1 MLTRVCRLQFPEF
14 NMIRVFTQNGDHLA
28 MHELAEAEALPENA
42 IWIDL
47 LEPTKSDDARVEA
60 LTKVAI
66 PTREDMKEIEE
77 SSRFYVENGAHYM
90 TTPLLHSVDTDHPG
104 MQPVTFI
111 LCGKRL
117 ITVRYCRPKSFI
129 LFEKYAAKPGNS
141 FVSGAC
147 DGFSVFLG
155 ILESVTDR
163 AADILEGISAR
174 LEEESARLFRT
185 NPKSSGLSTPAFRK
199 AMRHLGLEGS
209 LLSKLL
215 EALAGL
221 SRLLVY
227 VSVLNASESKSRSKS
242 SARIKSLERDARSLT
257 DHVVFLQNKITF
269 LLDTIIGLVSVEQN
283 GIIKIFSVAAVG
295 FMPPTLVA
303 SIYGMNFRHMPEL
316 EWTWGYPMAGAL
328 MVLSAILPLAFFRY
342 KGWL

>member
-1 MLTRVCRLQFPEF
+1 
-14 NMIRVFTQNGDHLA
+14 MIRVFTLEGDHLA
-28 MHELAEAEALPENA
+28 LQTISDSDPLPDNAL
-42 IWIDL
+42 WIDL
-47 LEPTKSDDARVEA
+47 LEPTKHDDKRVEE

-104 MQPVTFI
+104 LQPITFI

-117 ITVRYCRPKSFI
+117 ITVRYCRPKSFL
-129 LFEKYAAKPGNS
+129 LFEKYATKPANG
-141 FVSGAC
+141 FVSGDC
-147 DGFSVFLG
+147 DGFSIFLG

-163 AADILEGISAR
+163 AADILENISSR
-174 LEEESARLFRT
+174 LEDESTHLFR
-185 NPKSSGLSTPAFRK
+185 SSGKGGLSTPAFRK

-227 VSVLNASESKSRSKS
+227 VSVLNASSGKNKSKA
-242 SARIKSLERDARSLT
+242 SARIKSLERDANSLNA
-257 DHVVFLQNKITF
+257 HVEFLQNKITF

-283 GIIKIFSVAAVG
+283 AIIKIFSVAAVG

-303 SIYGMNFRHMPEL
+303 SIYGMNFTHMPEL
-316 EWTWGYPMAGAL
+316 QWTLGYPMAVIL
-328 MVLSAILPLAFFRY
+328 MILSALLPLAFFRY

>member
-1 MLTRVCRLQFPEF
+1 
-14 NMIRVFTQNGDHLA
+14 MIRVFTLLGDHL
-28 MHELAEAEALPENA
+28 ELQTIGDADPLPDNAL
-42 IWIDL
+42 WIDL
-47 LEPTKSDDARVEA
+47 LEPTKQDDKRVEE

-77 SSRFYVENGAHYM
+77 SSRFYIENGAHYM

-104 MQPVTFI
+104 MQPITFI
-111 LCGKRL
+111 LCGGRL
-117 ITVRYCRPKSFI
+117 ITVRYCRPKSFL
-129 LFEKYAAKPGNS
+129 LFEKYASKPANG
-141 FVSGAC
+141 FISGDC
-147 DGFSVFLG
+147 DGFSIFLG

-163 AADILEGISAR
+163 AADILENISSR
-174 LEEESARLFRT
+174 LEDESTHLFR
-185 NPKSSGLSTPAFRK
+185 SSGKDGLSTAAFRK

-227 VSVLNASESKSRSKS
+227 VSVLNAASGKGKSKS
-242 SARIKSLERDARSLT
+242 SARIKSLERDANSLNA
-257 DHVVFLQNKITF
+257 HVEFLQNKITF

-283 GIIKIFSVAAVG
+283 AIIKIFSVAAVG

-316 EWTWGYPMAGAL
+316 EWTLGYPLAIVL
-328 MVLSAILPLAFFRY
+328 MFLSALLPLAFFRF

>member
-1 MLTRVCRLQFPEF
+1 MLSRGQQRQHPETG
-14 NMIRVFTQNGDHLA
+14 MIRIFTLTSGHLA
-28 MHELAEAEALPENA
+28 MHVLAEHEPLPEDA
-42 IWIDL
+42 LWIDL
-47 LEPTKSDDARVEA
+47 LEPTKHDDQRVEE

-104 MQPVTFI
+104 LQPITFI

-117 ITVRYCRPKSFI
+117 ITVRYCRPKSFL
-129 LFEKYAAKPGNS
+129 LFEKYATKPGNS
-141 FVSGAC
+141 FITPSCEGH
-147 DGFSVFLG
+147 SIFLG

-174 LEEESARLFRT
+174 LEDESTHLFRAS
-185 NPKSSGLSTPAFRK
+185 PKSQGLSTPAFRR

-221 SRLLVY
+221 SRLVVY
-227 VSVLNASESKSRSKS
+227 VEALQRAEKPKSRA
-242 SARIKSLERDARSLT
+242 SARIKSIERDAKSLT
-257 DHVVFLQNKITF
+257 DHVEFLQNKITF

-283 GIIKIFSVAAVG
+283 AIIKIFSVAAVG

-316 EWTWGYPMAGAL
+316 GWTLGYPVAIFL
-328 MVLSAILPLAFFRY
+328 MILSALLPLAFFRY

>member
-1 MLTRVCRLQFPEF
+1 
-14 NMIRVFTQNGDHLA
+14 MIRVFSLNGGQLE
-28 MHELAEAEALPENA
+28 MQELAGTDPLPEHA
-42 IWIDL
+42 LWIDL
-47 LEPTKSDDARVEA
+47 LEPTKDDDQRVEE

-90 TTPLLHSVDTDHPG
+90 TTPLLHSVDTDQPG
-104 MQPVTFI
+104 MQPITFI
-111 LCGKRL
+111 LAGSRL

-129 LFEKYAAKPGNS
+129 LFEKYATKPGNS
-141 FVSGAC
+141 FITPTC
-147 DGFSVFLG
+147 QGFSIFLG

-174 LEEESARLFRT
+174 LEEESAHLFHA
-185 NPKSSGLSTPAFRK
+185 NPRNQGLSTPAFRK
-199 AMRHLGLEGS
+199 AMRHLGREGS

-221 SRLLVY
+221 SRLVVY
-227 VSVLNASESKSRSKS
+227 VEALHRAEKPKAKA
-242 SARIKSLERDARSLT
+242 SARIKSIERDAKSLT
-257 DHVVFLQNKITF
+257 DHVEFLQNKITF

-283 GIIKIFSVAAVG
+283 AIIKIFSVAAVG

-303 SIYGMNFRHMPEL
+303 SIYGMNFVHMPEL
-316 EWTWGYPMAGAL
+316 DWLLGYPFAIVL
-328 MVLSAILPLAFFRY
+328 MVLSALLPLAFFRY

>member
-1 MLTRVCRLQFPEF
+1 
-14 NMIRVFTQNGDHLA
+14 MIRVFTVVGDHLA
-28 MHELAEAEALPENA
+28 LSELGETDALPENA
-42 IWIDL
+42 VWIDL
-47 LEPTKSDDARVEA
+47 LEPSRQEDKRVEA
-60 LTKVAI
+60 LTRVEI

-77 SSRFYVENGAHYM
+77 SSRFYIENGAHYM

-104 MQPVTFI
+104 MQPITFI

-117 ITVRYCRPKSFI
+117 ITVRYCRPKSFL
-129 LFEKYAAKPGNS
+129 LFEKYATKPSNGFITSN
-141 FVSGAC
+141 C
-147 DGFSVFLG
+147 DGFSILLG

-174 LEEESARLFRT
+174 LEEESHRLFG
-185 NPKSSGLSTPAFRK
+185 SSARIQHALTTPAFRK

-221 SRLLVY
+221 TRLLVY
-227 VSVLNASESKSRSKS
+227 VSVLNASEKSKAKS
-242 SARIKSLERDARSLT
+242 SARIKSLDRDAKSLT
-257 DHVVFLQNKITF
+257 EHVDFLQNKITF

-283 GIIKIFSVAAVG
+283 AIIKIFSVAAVG

-303 SIYGMNFRHMPEL
+303 SIYGMNFSHMPEL
-316 EWTWGYPMAGAL
+316 GWTLGYPWAVLL
-328 MVLSAILPLAFFRY
+328 MILSAILPLVFFRL

>member
-1 MLTRVCRLQFPEF
+1 
-14 NMIRVFTQNGDHLA
+14 MIRVFTLESDHLA
-28 MHELAEAEALPENA
+28 LQTISDSDPLPEGA
-42 IWIDL
+42 LWIDL
-47 LEPTKSDDARVEA
+47 LEPTKHDDKRVEE

-104 MQPVTFI
+104 LQPITFI
-111 LCGKRL
+111 LIGKRL
-117 ITVRYCRPKSFI
+117 ITVRYCRPKSFL
-129 LFEKYAAKPGNS
+129 LFEKYATKPSNG
-141 FVSGAC
+141 FVSGDC
-147 DGFSVFLG
+147 DGFSIFLG

-163 AADILEGISAR
+163 AADILENISSR
-174 LEEESARLFRT
+174 LEDESTHLFR
-185 NPKSSGLSTPAFRK
+185 SSGKGGLSTPAFRK

-227 VSVLNASESKSRSKS
+227 VSVLNASSGKNKSKA
-242 SARIKSLERDARSLT
+242 SARIKSLDRDADSLNA
-257 DHVVFLQNKITF
+257 HVEFLQNKITF

-283 GIIKIFSVAAVG
+283 AIIKIFSVAAVG

-316 EWTWGYPMAGAL
+316 DWVLGYPMAVIL
-328 MVLSAILPLAFFRY
+328 MILSALLPLAFFRY

>member
-1 MLTRVCRLQFPEF
+1 
-14 NMIRVFTQNGDHLA
+14 MIRVFTLNGGQLEL
-28 MHELAEAEALPENA
+28 HELAENEPLPEHA

-47 LEPTKSDDARVEA
+47 LEPTKEDDQRVEF

-90 TTPLLHSVDTDHPG
+90 TTPLLHSVDTDQPG
-104 MQPVTFI
+104 MQPITFI
-111 LCGKRL
+111 LSANRL
-117 ITVRYCRPKSFI
+117 ITVRYCRPRSFL
-129 LFEKYAAKPGNS
+129 LFEKYATKPGNS
-141 FVSGAC
+141 FITPSC
-147 DGFSVFLG
+147 EGFSIFLG

-174 LEEESARLFRT
+174 LEEESAHLFHS
-185 NPKSSGLSTPAFRK
+185 NPRNQGLSTQAFRK
-199 AMRHLGLEGS
+199 AMRHLGREGS

-221 SRLLVY
+221 SRLVVY
-227 VSVLNASESKSRSKS
+227 VEALQHAEKPKSKAIARVKS
-242 SARIKSLERDARSLT
+242 IERDAKSLT
-257 DHVVFLQNKITF
+257 DHVEFLQNKITF

-283 GIIKIFSVAAVG
+283 AIIKIFSVAAVG

-303 SIYGMNFRHMPEL
+303 SIYGMNFKHMPEL
-316 EWTWGYPMAGAL
+316 EWTFGYPLAIVL
-328 MVLSAILPLAFFRY
+328 MILSALLPLAFFRY

>member
-1 MLTRVCRLQFPEF
+1 
-14 NMIRVFTQNGDHLA
+14 MIRIFTLEGDHLA
-28 MHELAEAEALPENA
+28 LQIIGDDAALPA
-42 IWIDL
+42 SAVWIDL
-47 LEPTKSDDARVEA
+47 IEPTKHDDARVEA

-77 SSRFYVENGAHYM
+77 SSRFYIENGAHYM

-111 LCGKRL
+111 LAGKRL
-117 ITVRYCRPKSFI
+117 ITVRYCRPKSFL
-129 LFEKYAAKPGNS
+129 LFEKYATKPANGFITGN
-141 FVSGAC
+141 C
-147 DGFSVFLG
+147 EGFSIFLG

-174 LEEESARLFRT
+174 LEEESNGLFPAHGRSH
-185 NPKSSGLSTPAFRK
+185 PLSTPAFRK
-199 AMRHLGLEGS
+199 SMRHLGIEGS

-221 SRLLVY
+221 SRMLVY
-227 VSVLNASESKSRSKS
+227 VSVLNASEKSKAKS
-242 SARIKSLERDARSLT
+242 SARIKSIERDAKSLT
-257 DHVVFLQNKITF
+257 DHVEFLQNKIAF
-269 LLDTIIGLVSVEQN
+269 LLNTIIGLVSVEQN
-283 GIIKIFSVAAVG
+283 AIIKIFSVAAVG

-303 SIYGMNFRHMPEL
+303 SIYGMNFKHMPEL
-316 EWTWGYPMAGAL
+316 DWYIGYPLAVIL
-328 MVLSAILPLAFFRY
+328 MILSALLPLAFFRF